1 MEEKKK
7 KFFLDEKPKG
17 ITYREVFEKF
27 NNWARANSL
36 WVVAYG
42 TGCGAIEIRPVVT
55 ARFDAERVGLRMVG
69 TPRQADVLIISGYL
83 AVKTLKRV
91 IRVYEQMQSPKYVVA
106 LGSCPIN
113 GGMYFDS
120 YNTINRL
127 DLYLPVDIWVA
138 GCMPRPEAILTG
150 FSKLMDKIKEG
161 RADGWKKYLE
171 NYDEYKKNQMSVIKN
186 WDMPTYNW

>member
-138 GCMPRPEAILTG
+138 GCMPRPEAILAG